1 MKTRNPKRE
10 RGLSLISLVVVCVLL
25 IMAALLAIKVAPDVI
40 EYVAI
45 VKSVKATA
53 QDPASR
59 GGSVADIRR
68 NFDKRKQIDN
78 ISAIGGADLDVTKE
92 GNDVV
97 ISFAYSKKIP
107 LSGPVSL
114 MIDFEGSSAQ

>member
-10 RGLSLISLVVVCVLL
+10 RGLSLISLVIVCVLL

-40 EYVAI
+40 EYLAI